1 MGRRKRKL
9 TGKFWPRVRR
19 LIWAKAQ
26 ELFQQDQAVELKAE
40 FNGLTAT
47 RRELREA
54 GYFYQAKIIVLRNLY
69 YASKGLPSVEERE
82 FEERYS
88 QQCPS
93 S

>member
-26 ELFQQDQAVELKAE
+26 DLFQQDQAVGLKGD
-40 FNGLTAT
+40 FNGITAT

-54 GYFYQAKIIVLRNLY
+54 GYFYDAKIIVLRNLY

-82 FEERYS
+82 IAGRYGR
-88 QQCPS
+88 QCPS
-93 S
+93 E